1 MTEPTKTAGHQA
13 LAVKLPPDLHAQ
25 LELICG
31 LEGRTMGAGL
41 LLAVEHYVQAKRSEP
56 DFAERAAAAVAEAEA
71 EAAAKRSAIQ
81 ALLGQTTSAVA
92 SGPVPD
98 GLESGRS
105 GRRGRGD
112 GAAS

>member
-1 MTEPTKTAGHQA
+1 MTEPTKTAGHKT

-81 ALLGQTTSAVA
+81 ALLGEVSPAGA
-92 SGPVPD
+92 DGSGPGDTEPVK
-98 GLESGRS
+98 G
-105 GRRGRGD
+105 GRRGRDEGT
-112 GAAS
+112 AK